1 MYNMCVCVQIY
12 NYIYIYGLDPNCFQS
27 TKLYGKTSNDVTNQP
42 AQSLLSQQGFTF
54 RTARCEHLGPIAAGN
69 IERLRR
75 RGLAQ
80 PNPVT
85 LAPYPTHLLFQAV
98 PI

>member
-1 MYNMCVCVQIY
+1 M
-12 NYIYIYGLDPNCFQS
+12 
-27 TKLYGKTSNDVTNQP
+27 
-42 AQSLLSQQGFTF
+42 F
-54 RTARCEHLGPIAAGN
+54 RLGPARCEHLGVELIVRITADVERLHLGPIAAGN

>member
-1 MYNMCVCVQIY
+1 M
-12 NYIYIYGLDPNCFQS
+12 
-27 TKLYGKTSNDVTNQP
+27 
-42 AQSLLSQQGFTF
+42 F
-54 RTARCEHLGPIAAGN
+54 RLGPARCEHLGVELIVRITADV
-69 IERLRR
+69 ERLHRR
-75 RGLAQ
+75 RPAQ